1 MVATSKNK
9 KDLLDVK
16 QLLCGLKSF
25 SIGFPNEGLKIGK
38 DSLLSY
44 ILDKL
49 SGVIDRA
56 LNENNEYENLLKE
69 NEEKL
74 KSSIDAKYKKN
85 KKKRKRDGEISELE
99 KKLSD
104 IYDDISEASLMQF
117 EFDEIIKNLSGTR
130 FISKIRESSSQLEKK
145 INKTEWECI
154 KCIKK
159 YRNLKKRLLSKE
171 DTEEIILLKEFGVKV
186 KD

>member
-1 MVATSKNK
+1 LVATSKNK

-16 QLLCGLKSF
+16 QLLFGLKSF
-25 SIGFPNEGLKIGK
+25 SIGFPYEGLKIGK
-38 DSLLSY
+38 DPLLSY

-49 SGVIDRA
+49 SGINDRA
-56 LNENNEYENLLKE
+56 MNEINEYENLLKE

-74 KSSIDAKYKKN
+74 KFSIDAKYKKN
-85 KKKRKRDGEISELE
+85 KKRKRDGEISELE

-117 EFDEIIKNLSGTR
+117 EFDEMIKNVSGTR

-145 INKTEWECI
+145 ISKTEWESI

-159 YRNLKKRLLSKE
+159 YRDLKKNLLSKE
-171 DTEEIILLKEFGVKV
+171 DAEEIILLKEFGVKV

>member
-1 MVATSKNK
+1 MVASSKNK

-38 DSLLSY
+38 DPLLSY

-49 SGVIDRA
+49 SGIIDRA
-56 LNENNEYENLLKE
+56 MNEINEYENLLKE

-85 KKKRKRDGEISELE
+85 KKRKRDGEISELE

-117 EFDEIIKNLSGTR
+117 EFDEMIKNVSGTR

-145 INKTEWECI
+145 INKIEWECI

-159 YRNLKKRLLSKE
+159 YRNLKKKLLSKE